1 MKLVVRTLALT
12 VVLAGA
18 AAVSLSS
25 STSHAI
31 ASHQSATS
39 GLPVPVC
46 GPDAP
51 CPPDGSGGGTS
62 LR

>member
-1 MKLVVRTLALT
+1 MKFVIRAFALT

-25 STSHAI
+25 SSATTAANHL
-31 ASHQSATS
+31 SATS
-39 GLPVPVC
+39 GLPVPLC
-46 GPDAP
+46 GPSNP
-51 CPPDGSGGGTS
+51 CPPDPGSGG